1 MRARPSL
8 GLRARLLF
16 AFALLC
22 VVTAA
27 AVAGGSYVNARNDI
41 LQRAQDAAV
50 EAMRSRL
57 EALYPLR
64 TATPG
69 QAELDEIARAMTE
82 GNTFTVAV
90 YHDMYAP
97 SMLRPAHPPP
107 DHQSQDRRP
116 QNDPLGDDPAQDEPP
131 QDEPTQGP
139 RLQDGPTQDSSVQ
152 DGPVEDGSPELR
164 RRPAMPPDAP
174 VADLSMIPAGLRQTV
189 AGGQMAWKRLVW
201 HGQPVLIIGA
211 PLLIADAEADRAPRV
226 SGIEVYTALSLLPE
240 QRSIDELAT
249 YAWLTGGAALAFAV
263 LLASLATRG
272 VLRPVRELGRAAR
285 LLGEGELRT
294 RIEVRGSDELA
305 DVARTFNHTAAE
317 LERHVAQLREMEAD
331 ARRFVAD
338 VSHELRT
345 PLAALAAVADVLD
358 EEAAGLPEPAGRAA
372 RLVSQET
379 LNLTGLVNDLIE
391 ISRFDSGVAA
401 LALNEIDMAELVRAT
416 LRARGWS
423 ESVRTELAS
432 GVTARLDPRRVDVI
446 LANLVGNAL
455 RHGEPP
461 VSVRLR
467 TDPSWV
473 TVEVRDHGPGLDE
486 AVLPH
491 VFDRFYKASAT
502 RARSEGSGLGL
513 AIARENARLHGG
525 DLTVANAPDGGAL
538 FTLRLPRQAPDL
550 DERTGRPPQPATG
563 PDERSRLSPR
573 RATGPDERT
582 GRPPR
587 PADGPD
593 GRIDV
598 GGSE

>member
-1 MRARPSL
+1 VRARPSL

-116 QNDPLGDDPAQDEPP
+116 QDRRLQDDPLGDDP
-131 QDEPTQGP
+131 T
-139 RLQDGPTQDSSVQ
+139 QDGPPQ
-152 DGPVEDGSPELR
+152 DGSPER

-174 VADLSMIPAGLRQTV
+174 VADLSMIPGGLRQTV

-211 PLLIADAEADRAPRV
+211 PLLIADTEADRTPRV

-240 QRSIDELAT
+240 QHSIDELAT
-249 YAWLTGGAALAFAV
+249 YAWITGGAALAFAV

-486 AVLPH
+486 AALPH

-525 DLTVANAPDGGAL
+525 DLTVANAPDGGAV
-538 FTLRLPRQAPDL
+538 FTLRLPRQAPDPDERTERPATGSDSP
-550 DERTGRPPQPATG
+550 DERTGRPPQPADG

-587 PADGPD
+587 PVDGPD